1 MQAQMKFNP
10 TTKKL
15 FTDSNVFIKKL
26 HCPRGVQWDELHAA
40 GPQQRH
46 CAFCEKNVVD
56 IQGRE
61 DEAVLLLAQQ
71 DKHVCFK
78 LDINDTNIQVIN
90 HNVE

>member
-1 MQAQMKFNP
+1 MKFNP
-10 TTKKL
+10 STKKL

-26 HCPRGVQWDELHAA
+26 HCPRDVQWHELHEVES
-40 GPQQRH
+40 QQRH

-71 DKHVCFK
+71 DKNACFK
-78 LDINDTNIQVIN
+78 LDINDANIQVIN
-90 HNVE
+90 HIVD